1 MTVTGA
7 DCAGLE
13 VLGEVD
19 PALLKHVVA
28 QCRVVT
34 IPAHEVILR
43 QGASND
49 QVHFVLSGRVHLY
62 LDDVIQAQPIEIE
75 AGRMFGEMSVIDKL
89 PVSAFIVA
97 AEPCR
102 ILLLPAAVFWS
113 HVVASPGIARA
124 VMRSITGRIRS
135 DSAALL
141 RAMQDR
147 IRHAALEQEL
157 RLAREIQ
164 MGMLRRANP
173 WFPERHEFTISASIE
188 PAKAVGGD
196 FYDAFL
202 LDPDHLVLA
211 IGDAAGKSVS
221 AALFMV
227 RALTLLRSAAVNWVS
242 LTDTVRGVNRTLAG
256 DNEASMFLTL
266 FMAVLDLR
274 TGVLDYI
281 NFGHL
286 PPLIR
291 SPDGSVACHRVTP
304 GVMFGLIEHAEGAAG
319 SVMLAPGSTLV
330 LYSDGVTEAED
341 PDEQQFG
348 LTRLLAAASQAAT
361 RHPDDIIG
369 RIAAAV
375 ASHAGTAEQADDI
388 TILAVTFNGG
398 RTAD

>member
-1 MTVTGA
+1 MTVIARRQSAMTATGA
-7 DCAGLE
+7 DCAALE
-13 VLGEVD
+13 VLCELD
-19 PALLKHVVA
+19 PALLAHVLT

-34 IPAHEVILR
+34 VPAQEVILR

-49 QVHFVLSGRVHLY
+49 HVHFLLSGRVHLY
-62 LDDVIQAQPIEIE
+62 FDAVIQAQPIEIE
-75 AGRMFGEMSVIDKL
+75 AGRMFGEMSVIDEL

-102 ILLLPAAVFWS
+102 ILLLPASVFWS
-113 HVVASPGIARA
+113 HVVTAPGIARA
-124 VMRSITGRIRS
+124 VMRSISGRIRS
-135 DSAALL
+135 DSDALL

-173 WFPERHEFTISASIE
+173 WFPERRDFTICASIE

-211 IGDAAGKSVS
+211 IGDAAGKGVS

-242 LTDTVRGVNRTLAG
+242 LADTVRGVNRTLAD

-291 SPDGSVACHRVTP
+291 SPDGSVACHQVTP
-304 GVMFGLIEHAEGAAG
+304 GVMFGLIEHAEGATG

-341 PDEQQFG
+341 PDELQFG
-348 LTRLLAAASQAAT
+348 LNRLLEAA
-361 RHPDDIIG
+361 RPGCD
-369 RIAAAV
+369 
-375 ASHAGTAEQADDI
+375 AGT
-388 TILAVTFNGG
+388 G
-398 RTAD
+398 